1 MVQGR
6 NAWED
11 RCECDHVACECYGL
25 MLHKGLLEL
34 VSMYKTIIRKENV
47 KSRVR
52 AVQMDNLR
60 GLLCIKRK
68 RMDGV
73 SNAQIREYGE

>member
-1 MVQGR
+1 MEENAVGR
-6 NAWED
+6 WQVPSDPELMINICSMSVLESCMKHCL
-11 RCECDHVACECYGL
+11 CET
-25 MLHKGLLEL
+25 MLLKQ
-34 VSMYKTIIRKENV
+34 KERY
-47 KSRVR
+47 RVR